1 MNQKIITIILLII
14 CTSLFIYN
22 SKNSI
27 RKVDETIYG
36 SEFNDQALSNYS
48 EILALVSEQGKTPAT
63 LQGNIIN
70 TCPKKGCWM
79 NLDIGYDTLFVRFKD
94 YGFFVPKDT
103 TVYGKLAIVQGIAS
117 LDTLTVDL
125 QRHYAED
132 DGKSQ
137 EEIDAITEPK
147 YEVLFMADGVIIK
160 E

>member
-1 MNQKIITIILLII
+1 
-14 CTSLFIYN
+14 
-22 SKNSI
+22 
-27 RKVDETIYG
+27 
-36 SEFNDQALSNYS
+36 
-48 EILALVSEQGKTPAT
+48 
-63 LQGNIIN
+63 
-70 TCPKKGCWM
+70 M
-79 NLDIGYDTLFVRFKD
+79 NLDIGYETLFVRFKD

-137 EEIDAITEPK
+137 EEINAITEPK